1 MTEAVKTGFLPK
13 KALRILHLEDDP
25 RDAELV
31 ETILQDQGLQCD
43 ITCVKTRQDF
53 ESILAEQNFDLILSD
68 YGLPGY
74 DGFAALNAVRTKD
87 RNVPFILLSGTLG
100 EEQAVESL
108 KSGATDYLLKN
119 RLERLVPAV
128 TRALRE
134 AQERAIRRKTEE
146 ALAKEREF
154 IKAVLENIQSGIV
167 ACDAEGTLTLLNRAM
182 REMHGAVALEQVPAE
197 QIAERYNLF
206 HPDGKTLLK
215 KEELPLFRALNG
227 ERVQDVEIKIVP
239 KIGGPR
245 IVLCSGQPIL
255 DGQGKK
261 LGAVVATHDITD
273 RRKAEEE
280 TRQLEN
286 QLRQAQ
292 KLEAIGTLAGGIAHD
307 FNNILG
313 AIIGYAE
320 LAHEDIPATSRSRK
334 HLQEV
339 LKAGHRAKELVHQIL
354 AFSRQTIPERRPVA
368 ISLIIKEA
376 IKLLRAS
383 LPSTIQ
389 MRTEIKTRSDRAVA
403 DPVQIHQVLMNLC
416 TNAGHAMRE
425 KGGILTVRLDELTV
439 GETKSPAKIQP
450 GAYLRLVVAD
460 TGHGMDKAIQ
470 ERIFDPFFTT
480 KPLGEGTGLGLSVVH
495 GIVTSHGGQI
505 SVSSEVGVG
514 TTFEILLPQAANVVE
529 LTPKSAARAAG
540 GTERI
545 LLVDDEEPLANLL
558 YERLERHGY
567 KVVAQTDSLSA
578 FELFAAAPSAFDVVV
593 SDQTMPRLTG
603 VDLAKQ
609 IRRVRGDI
617 PIFICTG
624 YSENVKQEDVQAI
637 GLCEVVLK
645 PVDLEALNA
654 AIRRVL
660 DHKHAVAC

>member
-1 MTEAVKTGFLPK
+1 MKTGFLPK
-13 KALRILHLEDDP
+13 KAWRILHLAQDS

-31 ETILQDQGLQCD
+31 ESILRNDGLSCQ
-43 ITCVKTRQDF
+43 IACVKTPQAF
-53 ESILAEQNFDLILSD
+53 EAALTQHTFDIVLCD
-68 YGLPGY
+68 YNLPGY
-74 DGFAALNAVRTKD
+74 DGFAALNAVRNRD
-87 RNVPFILLSGTLG
+87 RDIPFILLSGSIG

-108 KSGATDYLLKN
+108 KSGATDYLPKN
-119 RLERLVPAV
+119 RLERLVPAI

-134 AQERAIRRKTEE
+134 AQERAIRRKTED

-167 ACDAEGTLTLLNRAM
+167 ACDAEGRLTLWNRAM
-182 REMHGAVALEQVPAE
+182 REMHGGPLEPVHAE
-197 QIAERYNLF
+197 QIAERYDLF
-206 HPDGKTLLK
+206 HSDGKTPLK
-215 KEELPLFRALNG
+215 GEDLPILRALNG
-227 ERVQDVEIKIVP
+227 ERVQDVEVKIVP
-239 KIGGPR
+239 KTGGPR
-245 IVLCSGQPIL
+245 TVLCSGQPIL
-255 DGQGKK
+255 DAQGIK

-280 TRQLEN
+280 TKHLEN

-320 LAHEDIPATSRSRK
+320 LADEDLPPTSRSRK

-368 ISLIIKEA
+368 VGLIVKEA
-376 IKLLRAS
+376 LKLLRAT

-389 MRTEIKTRSDRAVA
+389 IRTEIKTRSDRAVA

-416 TNAGHAMRE
+416 TNAAHAMRE
-425 KGGILTVRLDELTV
+425 KGGTLSVCLDECEV
-439 GETKSPAKIQP
+439 PETRSPAGLQP

-505 SVSSEVGVG
+505 TVSSELGTG
-514 TTFEILLPQAANVVE
+514 TTFQILLPQAANIVE
-529 LTPKSAARAAG
+529 LVRKSAAPVAR

-545 LLVDDEEPLANLL
+545 LLVDDEEPLTNLL
-558 YERLERHGY
+558 HERLERHGY
-567 KVVAQTDSLSA
+567 KVIPQTDSLSA
-578 FELFAAAPSAFDVVV
+578 FELFAAAPSAYDVVI

-603 VDLAKQ
+603 VDLARK
-609 IRRVRGDI
+609 IRHLRKDI

-624 YSENVKQEDVQAI
+624 YSENVKEEEVQAI

-645 PVDLEALNA
+645 PLDLQALNA

-660 DHKHAVAC
+660 DQKHAVAC

>member
-1 MTEAVKTGFLPK
+1 VRTAFLPK
-13 KALRILHLEDDP
+13 RALRILHLEDDP

-31 ETILQDQGLQCD
+31 ETILRDQGLQCE
-43 ITCVKTRQDF
+43 ITCVKTRQTF
-53 ESILAEQNFDLILSD
+53 EAILTEQIFDLILSD

-74 DGFAALNAVRTKD
+74 DGFAALNAVRKKD

-108 KSGATDYLLKN
+108 KGGATDYLLKS

-167 ACDAEGTLTLLNRAM
+167 ACDADGTLTLFNRAM
-182 REMHGAVALEQVPAE
+182 REMHGPSLEPVPFE
-197 QIAERYNLF
+197 QIAEKYNLF
-206 HPDGKTLLK
+206 QPDGKTLLR
-215 KEELPLFRALNG
+215 KEELPLYRALQG
-227 ERVQDVEIKIVP
+227 ERVQDAEVRIVP
-239 KIGGPR
+239 NTGPAR
-245 IVLCSGQPIL
+245 IVVCSGQPIL

-261 LGAVVATHDITD
+261 LGAVVATHDITE

-339 LKAGHRAKELVHQIL
+339 LKAGHRAKELVYQIL
-354 AFSRQTIPERRPVA
+354 AFSRQTVPERKPVA
-368 ISLIIKEA
+368 IGLIVKEA
-376 IKLLRAS
+376 LKLLRAT

-389 MRTEIKTRSDRAVA
+389 IRTEIKTRSDRAVA

-416 TNAGHAMRE
+416 TNAAHAMRE
-425 KGGILTVRLDELTV
+425 KGGTLTVQLNELAVTTAQ
-439 GETKSPAKIQP
+439 GDSATKLAAGQ
-450 GAYLRLVVAD
+450 YLHLVVAD

-470 ERIFDPFFTT
+470 DRIFDPFFTT

-495 GIVTSHGGQI
+495 GIVTSHAGQI
-505 SVSSEVGVG
+505 SVKSEVGVG

-529 LTPKSAARAAG
+529 LQPNSTVPVAG
-540 GTERI
+540 GTERV

-558 YERLERHGY
+558 RERLERYGY
-567 KVVAQTDSLSA
+567 KVVAQTDSPSA
-578 FELFAAAPSAFDVVV
+578 LELFAAAPSAFDVVIT
-593 SDQTMPRLTG
+593 DHTMPRLTG
-603 VDLAKQ
+603 LDLAKQ
-609 IRRVRGDI
+609 IRRARPEI

-624 YSENVKQEDVQAI
+624 YSENVKQEEAEAI
-637 GLCEVVLK
+637 GFCEVVLK
-645 PVDLEALNA
+645 PVDLQVLNA